1 MPSAP
6 SPSSRGQWTR
16 NPASSVARGARS
28 GRARSVRSARSAVK
42 GVAAGALAT
51 AAMDTLL
58 YVRYRRSGGTE
69 GPFRWEFSA
78 NVHGWEDASAPGLV
92 GKRLVEKI
100 LGHQAPDK
108 WARPIQNA
116 MHWGTGMG
124 WSAAFG
130 ITTGSAARQPWAEG
144 LIFGPVVWLSGYAI
158 LPLAKIYQPIWTYD
172 VKTLAKDFS
181 AHLVYG
187 VAAGSALGVL
197 SRATRN

>member
-6 SPSSRGQWTR
+6 SSSNRGQSTR
-16 NPASSVARGARS
+16 IRPRRAPRGVHS
-28 GRARSVRSARSAVK
+28 GRDRSVQSARSAAK
-42 GVAAGALAT
+42 GAAAGALAT

-69 GPFRWEFSA
+69 SPLRWEFSA
-78 NVHGWEDASAPGLV
+78 NVHGWKDASAPGLV
-92 GKRLVEKI
+92 GKRLIEKI
-100 LGHQAPDK
+100 LGHEAPDK

-197 SRATRN
+197 SRGTRN